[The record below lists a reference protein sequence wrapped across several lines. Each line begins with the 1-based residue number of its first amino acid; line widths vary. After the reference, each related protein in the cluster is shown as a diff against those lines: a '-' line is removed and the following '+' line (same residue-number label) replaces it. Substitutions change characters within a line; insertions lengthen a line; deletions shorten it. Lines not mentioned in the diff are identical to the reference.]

1 MTSAGRSI
9 ALRQLAE
16 MVNVPSS
23 AGVRVVIGAF
33 SEKFAAMADRL
44 GEGEINMF
52 DLVFTRLA
60 QDGAHEDRVL
70 LAERFAPIAKAPP
83 QLILTLAEDEAIDV
97 SGPVLRQSLRLSED
111 SLVDLAARKSE
122 AHLKALAERRL
133 VSPRLS
139 ESIVARDLPDVTI
152 VLIDNPGARIAPA
165 TQTRIINAAFGHP
178 GLFIAVDRHSEFGN
192 ALVHAYEANGGAPK
206 QTRDSD
212 ALVAGYLGEGKIE
225 EALAVIAM
233 ESHTRH
239 RVVVRAYKQDTLES
253 FVLIA
258 RAANLSWGTMIGLL
272 LNQFGMSTSASMIN
286 DSRRLFD
293 DTTRREALHKTRVIA
308 MADKAL
314 RG

>member
-1 MTSAGRSI
+1 MTRAGRSP
-9 ALRQLAE
+9 ALKQLAE

-23 AGVRVVIGAF
+23 AGARVVIGAF

-52 DLVFTRLA
+52 DLVFLQLA

-70 LAERFAPIAKAPP
+70 LAERFAPIPKAPP
-83 QLILTLAEDEAIDV
+83 QLILALAEDEAIDV
-97 SGPVLRQSLRLSED
+97 SGPILRQSARLSED
-111 SLVDLAARKSE
+111 SLVDLAARKGE
-122 AHLKALAERRL
+122 AHLRAMSERRL
-133 VSPRLS
+133 VSPRVS
-139 ESIVARDLPDVTI
+139 ESIVARGMPDAMI
-152 VLIDNPGARIAPA
+152 VLIDNPGARLAPA
-165 TQTRIINAAFGHP
+165 TQTKIIQSAFGHP
-178 GLFIAVDRHSEFGN
+178 RLFIAVDRHSELGA
-192 ALVHAYEANGGAPK
+192 ALVHAYESQGGVPK
-206 QTRDSD
+206 QARDSD
-212 ALVAGYLGEGKIE
+212 ALVAGFLGDGKID
-225 EALAVIAM
+225 EALAIIAM

-239 RVVVRAYKQDTLES
+239 RVVLRAYKQDTLES

-293 DTTRREALHKTRVIA
+293 DTTRREAMHKARVIA

>member
-1 MTSAGRSI
+1 MTRAGRSP
-9 ALRQLAE
+9 ALKQLAE

-23 AGVRVVIGAF
+23 AGARVVIGAF

-44 GEGEINMF
+44 GDGEIDMF
-52 DLVFTRLA
+52 DLVFLQLA

-70 LAERFAPIAKAPP
+70 LAERFAPIPKAPP
-83 QLILTLAEDEAIDV
+83 QLILALAEDEALDV
-97 SGPVLRQSLRLSED
+97 SGPILRQSVRLSED

-122 AHLKALAERRL
+122 AHLKAIAERRL
-133 VSPRLS
+133 VSPRVS
-139 ESIVARDLPDVTI
+139 ESIVSRNLPDITV
-152 VLIDNPGARIAPA
+152 VLIDNPGARIAPD
-165 TQTRIINAAFGHP
+165 TQTKIIQSAFGHP
-178 GLFIAVDRHSEFGN
+178 GLFIAVDRHSELGN
-192 ALVHAYEANGGAPK
+192 ALVHAYGAQGGVPK
-206 QTRDSD
+206 QMRDSD
-212 ALVAGYLGEGKIE
+212 AQVAGYLGEGKID
-225 EALAVIAM
+225 EALAIIAM

-239 RVVVRAYKQDTLES
+239 RIVVRAYKQDTLES